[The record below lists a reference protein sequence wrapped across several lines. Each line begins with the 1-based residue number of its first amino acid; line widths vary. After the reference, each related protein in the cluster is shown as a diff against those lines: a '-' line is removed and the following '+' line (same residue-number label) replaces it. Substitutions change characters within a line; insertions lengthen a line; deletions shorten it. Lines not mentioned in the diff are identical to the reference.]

1 MLCGLMLLPLLPG
14 VMVVGQIGPAE
25 LYRWQ
30 EATQQ
35 AAFAARDGAGLL
47 SFQGRLWLLGGWNP
61 RDKEHFPKICNSEV
75 WSSEDGATWTLVLP
89 QAPWEGR
96 HTAGYAVH
104 HGRMWIVGGD
114 CNQGHYQPDVW
125 SSADGVNW
133 ELVCASAPWGQRALH
148 YTVAFAGKLW
158 VMGGQTMPGFVR
170 DGPSEA
176 FYNDVWCS
184 EDGATWTCVTQ
195 HAPWEP
201 RGMIGGSAVKDGRIW
216 LMGGGTYDTPTT
228 PTRRF
233 YNDVWSTSDGVNWQ
247 CHTRTAPWAPRQY
260 HEVAVFDGRLW
271 ILEGYDGKGNR
282 NDVWCSTDGADW
294 QELPHT
300 PWLPRHAAGV
310 AVHADALWVVAG
322 NNMTPD
328 AWRLRRG
335 R

>member
-1 MLCGLMLLPLLPG
+1 
-14 VMVVGQIGPAE
+14 
-25 LYRWQ
+25 
-30 EATQQ
+30 
-35 AAFAARDGAGLL
+35 
-47 SFQGRLWLLGGWNP
+47 
-61 RDKEHFPKICNSEV
+61 
-75 WSSEDGATWTLVLP
+75 
-89 QAPWEGR
+89 
-96 HTAGYAVH
+96 
-104 HGRMWIVGGD
+104 
-114 CNQGHYQPDVW
+114 
-125 SSADGVNW
+125 
-133 ELVCASAPWGQRALH
+133 
-148 YTVAFAGKLW
+148 
-158 VMGGQTMPGFVR
+158 
-170 DGPSEA
+170 
-176 FYNDVWCS
+176 
-184 EDGATWTCVTQ
+184 
-195 HAPWEP
+195 
-201 RGMIGGSAVKDGRIW
+201 MIGGSAVKDGRIW

-233 YNDVWSTSDGVNWQ
+233 YNDVWSTADGVNWQ

-328 AWRLRRG
+328 AWRLQRG